1 MWGIGVGMWGNR
13 GRKAGSGVGMKEM
26 GVGMR
31 ESGWECGKSG
41 WECRQ

>member
-1 MWGIGVGMWGNR
+1 MWGIGVGMWGNL
-13 GRKAGSGVGMKEM
+13 GRNAGNGVGMKEI